1 MNKTELNKK
10 IIKTLKKMGYVPKLD
25 EDQDVGFYYQ
35 LKWVFVLVN
44 TDDEGEVVSI
54 CVSMARIYE
63 LDNETKGARTGV
75 LIVSND
81 LSQEKRLTKVT
92 VDLEHGCVNAHSQF
106 LYSSEKALEQY
117 FERLLDSDELGD
129 VTSTFA
135 RRMKNLSE

>member
-10 IIKTLKKMGYVPKLD
+10 IVKTLKKMGYAPILD

-35 LKWVFVLVN
+35 MKWVYVLVN
-44 TDDEGEVVSI
+44 TNAEDEAVSI
-54 CVSMARIYE
+54 CVSMSRIYD
-63 LDNETKGARTGV
+63 LDQETKGEKTGV

-92 VDLEHGCVNAHSQF
+92 VDLEHGCVNAYSQF
-106 LYSSEKALEQY
+106 FYTSEKALEQY

-129 VTSTFA
+129 VTSTFS
-135 RRMKNLSE
+135 RRMKSLSE

>member
-35 LKWVFVLVN
+35 LKWVYVLLN
-44 TDDEGEVVSI
+44 TDDEDEVPSI
-54 CVSMARIYE
+54 CVSMSRIYE
-63 LDNETKGARTGV
+63 LDKESKEEKTGV
-75 LIVSND
+75 LIICND
-81 LSQEKRLTKVT
+81 LTQEKRLTKVT

-106 LYSSEKALEQY
+106 LYTSEKALEQY
-117 FERLLDSDELGD
+117 FELLLSGDELGD

-135 RRMKNLSE
+135 RRMKSITE